1 MKQANADT
9 RPKSDFAKWLRERCR
24 EERLS
29 YRQAAARAGLNH
41 ATIALVINGA
51 RPAAETIKKLA
62 AAFSNDG
69 SNQRV
74 VLEDY
79 LLTLCD
85 YRSQPPE
92 IKLNEPLAKLVDKLS
107 HYSEAQLRLVDE
119 FTNYIRCL
127 NEPVITLPD
136 GGVYPPLTMLMNYE
150 PPADYDSEH

>member
-1 MKQANADT
+1 MKQANAGT
-9 RPKSDFAKWLRERCR
+9 RPKSDFAKWLGERCR

-41 ATIALVINGA
+41 ATIALVIHGA

-79 LLTLCD
+79 LLTLCG

-107 HYSEAQLRLVDE
+107 HFDEAQLRLVDE
-119 FTNYIRCL
+119 FASYIRCL
-127 NEPVITLPD
+127 NEPVIVLPD
-136 GGVYPPLTMLMNYE
+136 GGSLPSRYKVNAE
-150 PPADYDSEH
+150 QQ